1 MAKHFKQD
9 PTQSMPRTRVARQR
23 VADERAA
30 HKPLSYGE
38 SASYRTYYAS
48 PVVDSDYYDDEVEAR
63 GGIRSVGR
71 FFLLS
76 IAWVLR
82 LCALVGSLLVVLN
95 SFYATAWHPRFVWLM
110 DQVWHY
116 VPWGRASTLVVNT
129 PFGGKF
135 YGGLALIVLA
145 LFVLDWILCRLRATL
160 R

>member
-1 MAKHFKQD
+1 MNRGEGQTLQERFENYIG
-9 PTQSMPRTRVARQR
+9 ARIDGF
-23 VADERAA
+23 VEA
-30 HKPLSYGE
+30 Y
-38 SASYRTYYAS
+38 
-48 PVVDSDYYDDEVEAR
+48 SDYYDDEVEAR

-71 FFLLS
+71 FFLLA

-95 SFYATAWHPRFVWLM
+95 SFYATAWHPSFVRLM

-116 VPWGRASTLVVNT
+116 VPWGRAGTLVVNT

-145 LFVLDWILCRLRATL
+145 WFVLDWILCRLRAAL